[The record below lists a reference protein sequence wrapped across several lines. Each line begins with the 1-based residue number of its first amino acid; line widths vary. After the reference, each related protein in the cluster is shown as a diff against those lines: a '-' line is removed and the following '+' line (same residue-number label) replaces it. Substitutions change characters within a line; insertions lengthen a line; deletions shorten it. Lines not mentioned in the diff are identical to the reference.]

1 MKLMKLA
8 IFTLMAG
15 VAQSCS
21 KEEYAAKFGAT
32 YELLAAPAPSV
43 IQGNKLVA
51 SVRYLSKCNNGG
63 SVFEAVAKD
72 LTTTQEMNFDVVLL
86 SRKEPRCSNPGM
98 FEVSYTE
105 QVTVPLPTF
114 PKTKGFVGKDLMIAF
129 PPDGAYE
136 IYKLQNAGQRSNVPL
151 VEAATPR
158 QHKQTMQEVQEEL
171 DTQTTEDSIAFLH
184 HCETSE
190 TPTTCCTPMMVQ
202 ALKEKIREE
211 SAVLPSTTS
220 PNATKQEDRPGLF
233 DAAASA
239 TADVFTSI
247 GNSEL

>member
-1 MKLMKLA
+1 MKLA
-8 IFTLMAG
+8 ILTLVAG

-32 YELLAAPAPSV
+32 YELLAAPAPKV
-43 IQGNKLVA
+43 IHGNQLVA
-51 SVRYLSKCNNGG
+51 NVKYLSKCHKGG

-72 LTTTQEMNFDVVLL
+72 LPTEMMNNFDVVLL

-98 FEVSYTE
+98 FEVSYVE

-114 PKTKGFVGKDLMIAF
+114 PKTNGFMGKDLMIAF
-129 PPDGAYE
+129 PPDGAYQ
-136 IYKLQNAGQRSNVPL
+136 IYKLQNAGQRSTVPL
-151 VEAATPR
+151 VATAP
-158 QHKQTMQEVQEEL
+158 KQTMQEVQEEL
-171 DTQTTEDSIAFLH
+171 DTQTTADSIAFLH

-202 ALKEKIREE
+202 ALKEKIIREE
-211 SAVLPSTTS
+211 TAVLSSTTS
-220 PNATKQEDRPGLF
+220 PNATDQEERPGLS

-239 TADVFTSI
+239 TADLFTCTSI

>member
-1 MKLMKLA
+1 MKSMKLA
-8 IFTLMAG
+8 IFTLVAG

-43 IQGNKLVA
+43 IQGNNLVA

-72 LTTTQEMNFDVVLL
+72 LPTEMMNNFDVVLL

-98 FEVSYTE
+98 FEVSYVE

-114 PKTKGFVGKDLMIAF
+114 PKTKGFMGKDLMIAF
-129 PPDGAYE
+129 PPDGAYQ
-136 IYKLQNAGQRSNVPL
+136 IYKLQNAGQRSNVPR
-151 VEAATPR
+151 VETAH
-158 QHKQTMQEVQEEL
+158 HKQTMQEVQEEL
-171 DTQTTEDSIAFLH
+171 ETQTKEDSIAFLH

-190 TPTTCCTPMMVQ
+190 TPTTCCTPMMVH
-202 ALKEKIREE
+202 ALKEKIRQE
-211 SAVLPSTTS
+211 SVDLLDGTS
-220 PNATKQEDRPGLF
+220 PNATDQEDRPRLS
-233 DAAASA
+233 DAAASS
-239 TADVFTSI
+239 TADLFTSI

>member
-1 MKLMKLA
+1 
-8 IFTLMAG
+8 MAG

-72 LTTTQEMNFDVVLL
+72 LTTEMNFDVVLL
-86 SRKEPRCSNPGM
+86 ARKEPRCSNPGM

-151 VEAATPR
+151 VEAATP
-158 QHKQTMQEVQEEL
+158 
-171 DTQTTEDSIAFLH
+171 
-184 HCETSE
+184 
-190 TPTTCCTPMMVQ
+190 MMVQ

>member
-1 MKLMKLA
+1 MKLA
-8 IFTLMAG
+8 ILTLVAG

-32 YELLAAPAPSV
+32 YELLAAPAPKV
-43 IQGNKLVA
+43 IHGNQLVA
-51 SVRYLSKCNNGG
+51 NVKYLSKCHKGG

-72 LTTTQEMNFDVVLL
+72 LPTEMMKNFDVVLL

-98 FEVSYTE
+98 FEVSYVE

-114 PKTKGFVGKDLMIAF
+114 PKTNGFMGKDLMIAF
-129 PPDGAYE
+129 PPDGAYQ
-136 IYKLQNAGQRSNVPL
+136 IYKLQNAGQRSTVPL
-151 VEAATPR
+151 VATAP
-158 QHKQTMQEVQEEL
+158 KQTMQEVQEEL
-171 DTQTTEDSIAFLH
+171 DTQTTADSIAFLH

-202 ALKEKIREE
+202 ALKEKIIREE
-211 SAVLPSTTS
+211 TAVLSSTTS
-220 PNATKQEDRPGLF
+220 PNATDQEERPGLS

-239 TADVFTSI
+239 TADLFTCTSI